1 MKKKILVIEDN
12 QDVREN
18 IVEILELSNYTVT
31 EAEDGKQ
38 GVKSAKSDLPDLILC
53 DIMMPEM
60 DGYEVLYML
69 GKDDKTDAIPFIF
82 LTAKAEKEDFR
93 QGMSLGADDYLTKP
107 FDDMELLS
115 AIEKRL
121 TKYEKFRQLN
131 PGSQPEALLEG
142 IHVERHDVSTAAKQ
156 ERSYKK
162 HDVIYRE
169 GDFPHYLYYVTSGKV
184 KIYKISE
191 DGKEFIL
198 DVLND
203 GNYFGY
209 QSLLQD
215 KNQTEFAEA
224 MEATTLKLISRD
236 DFQKLMYSDKEIS
249 RIFVKMLAN
258 DVVEKEKELLHL
270 AYDTVRKRVADN
282 LLKLDDAYEN
292 TQFKVARN
300 DLAGMVGTATESVIR
315 ILSEFKK
322 EGMIAIESSGIK
334 VMDRDRLH
342 AIRW

>member
-12 QDVREN
+12 RDVREN
-18 IVEILELSNYTVT
+18 IVEILELSNYLVV
-31 EAEDGKQ
+31 EAEDGKE
-38 GVKSAKSDLPDLILC
+38 GVKAAKSDLPDLILC

-69 GKDDKTDAIPFIF
+69 GKDDNTDSIPFIF

-107 FDDMELLS
+107 FDDMELLA

-121 TKYEKFRQLN
+121 TKYEKFKQMN
-131 PGSQPEALLEG
+131 QGHHHEALLEG

-156 ERSYKK
+156 ERNYKK

-169 GDFPHYLYYVTSGKV
+169 GDFPHYLYFVNTGKV

-203 GNYFGY
+203 GHYFGY

-224 MEATTLKLISRD
+224 MEPTTLKLISRD
-236 DFQKLMYSDKEIS
+236 DFQRLMYSDKEIS

-282 LLKLDDAYEN
+282 LLKLDDAYGN
-292 TQFKVARN
+292 GLFKVARN

-334 VMDRDRLH
+334 VLDRERLH